1 MCEQRA
7 VSSHRLW
14 RVAAGL
20 ACALLLVACHRV
32 PQVAQ
37 PPSRGSRLYTAHC
50 LSCHQ
55 AQGQGVSGIQP
66 PLAGTPVPNGDPEV
80 LLAWVMVGVRPT
92 VLPAGHYAGVMPQ
105 FNYLSDADLA
115 AILSYV
121 RSSFGNQSSVITVE
135 QVASVRSRQAAR

>member
-1 MCEQRA
+1 MRQLRIGLGKD
-7 VSSHRLW
+7 SD
-14 RVAAGL
+14 RVQL
-20 ACALLLVACHRV
+20 AWINTDGRSV
-32 PQVAQ
+32 
-37 PPSRGSRLYTAHC
+37 
-50 LSCHQ
+50 
-55 AQGQGVSGIQP
+55 
-66 PLAGTPVPNGDPEV
+66 DPEV
-80 LLAWVMVGVRPT
+80 LLAWVMFGVRPT